1 MTNVEIWK
9 AELAAKAKPEKI
21 KVFVNFFKTGK
32 GEYGEGDK
40 FIGLSV
46 PDNRAVAKTKWASG
60 YYEIAEMLESEIHEH
75 RLSALLCLVEKY
87 RKLKKDRTAREELID
102 FYLDHAKRANNWD
115 LVDLSAPYTIGE
127 WCVEN
132 SDFSTLYRLSE
143 SANLWEQRIAIVATV
158 AAIRKG
164 IFGPTISIA
173 EKYLSHPH
181 ELIHKATGWMLRE
194 MGKRD
199 IKELR
204 NFLDRHADSMPRTA
218 LRYAIER
225 MDEAERKHYLA
236 SKTKKNAEN
245 TEK

>member
-1 MTNVEIWK
+1 MTSVEIWK
-9 AELAAKAKPEKI
+9 SELAAKAKPEKI
-21 KVFVNFFKTGK
+21 KIFVNFFKTGK

-46 PDNRAVAKTKWASG
+46 PDNRAVAKTKWGSG
-60 YYEIAEMLESEIHEH
+60 YSEISEMLASEIHEH
-75 RLSALLCLVEKY
+75 RLSAFLCLVEKY
-87 RKLKKDRTAREELID
+87 RKLKKDRNAREELIN
-102 FYLDHAKRANNWD
+102 FYLDHAKQANNWD

-132 SDFSTLYRLSE
+132 SDFSPLFRLSE
-143 SANLWEQRIAIVATV
+143 STNLWEQRIAIVATV
-158 AAIRKG
+158 TAIRKD
-164 IFGPTISIA
+164 IFEPTITIA
-173 EKYLSHPH
+173 EKYLTHPH

-199 IKELR
+199 IAALR
-204 NFLDRHADSMPRTA
+204 SFLDRHAAAMPRTA

-236 SKTKKNAEN
+236 TKPKKNAEM